1 MKVAFHAICGVLLTL
16 ALTACQKQDVTV
28 KCAPYTLCLQVISPE
43 IIRVSASADG
53 KFTDRQ
59 SLVVLPQ
66 ETRAPFEVSD
76 AMGKVHLTTEK
87 LAVDIYK
94 ANGEINFYKADG
106 TPLALGGHA
115 TLVPNGDRW
124 STTLS
129 FDSPEDEAF
138 YGLGQHQAWEFDHKG
153 RQEELFQYNTKVSV
167 PMVVSSKGYGLLFDA
182 YSLSRWGTD
191 QAYRQLGE
199 VFDL

>member
-1 MKVAFHAICGVLLTL
+1 MEKVTYQAVRSLFVGALVALTL
-16 ALTACQKQDVTV
+16 IACQKSEV
-28 KCAPYTLCLQVISPE
+28 KVQCAPYTLRLQVISPE

-94 ANGEINFYKADG
+94 ASGEINFYKADG
-106 TPLALGGHA
+106 TPLALGGYA
-115 TLVPNGDRW
+115 RLVPYRDRW
-124 STTLS
+124 STTLI
-129 FDSPEDEAF
+129 FDSPTDEAF
-138 YGLGQHQAWEFDHKG
+138 TAWASIRPG
-153 RQEELFQYNTKVSV
+153 SLTTKAARRNSTSTT
-167 PMVVSSKGYGLLFDA
+167 P
-182 YSLSRWGTD
+182 R
-191 QAYRQLGE
+191 
-199 VFDL
+199 